1 MTARDL
7 VQLSGGAVRSHRIRS
22 GLTMLGIVI
31 GISSVI
37 LLTSIGEGVRRYVLR
52 EFTQFGTN
60 LLGVHPGKTRT
71 GGVPG
76 ALTATVRKLTIADA
90 LALQRVRGV
99 ERVMPLAVGA
109 GRVEGGGRGRSVY
122 VYGATSDLPEV
133 WRFGVRQGRFLPP
146 GDPRRGAAVVVLG
159 PRLKRE
165 LFGEANALGEHVRI
179 GGTRFLV
186 IGVMAPKGQFLGID
200 LDDSAYVPVS
210 RALTLFNRDELHEI
224 DVLFSSESVTESVV
238 AGIRKTMMD
247 RHDGEEDFSIIT
259 QSGML
264 DVLDRVLRMVSIAV
278 SGIAAISLLVGAIGI
293 LTMMWISVNER
304 TSEIGLLK
312 ALGATPRQI
321 LALYLAEAG
330 VLSLLGGAIGVGL
343 GLGIARALHWA
354 LPGLPVHTPM
364 PFVLAALGVSLAV
377 GLLSG
382 VLPARRAAALDPLE
396 ALRAE

>member
-1 MTARDL
+1 
-7 VQLSGGAVRSHRIRS
+7 
-22 GLTMLGIVI
+22 
-31 GISSVI
+31 
-37 LLTSIGEGVRRYVLR
+37 
-52 EFTQFGTN
+52 
-60 LLGVHPGKTRT
+60 
-71 GGVPG
+71 
-76 ALTATVRKLTIADA
+76 
-90 LALQRVRGV
+90 
-99 ERVMPLAVGA
+99 
-109 GRVEGGGRGRSVY
+109 
-122 VYGATSDLPEV
+122 
-133 WRFGVRQGRFLPP
+133 VRQGRFLPP

-165 LFGEANALGEHVRI
+165 LFGEANVLGEHVRI

-224 DVLFSSESVTESVV
+224 DVLFTSESVTDSVV
-238 AGIRKTMMD
+238 AGIRKALMD
-247 RHDGEEDFSIIT
+247 RHDGEEDFSVIT

-312 ALGATPRQI
+312 ALGATSRQV

-330 VLSLLGGAIGVGL
+330 LLSLIGGAIGVGL
-343 GLGIARALHWA
+343 GLGLARALQWA
-354 LPGLPVHTPM
+354 VRGLPVHTPM
-364 PFVLAALGVSLAV
+364 PFVVAALGVSLAV